1 MPQNLRKDTLP
12 KHKSD
17 PFKYMSLFLQTLS
30 SFLWHLFFVT
40 LSRCSVWLHWTGDSD
55 FTPLAKLSHVQI
67 FKVWVMSAPG
77 RLGKL
82 GTYMQ
87 TSHWVFLSLNIYFEV
102 KSSQAKSISSSI
114 KMMEP
119 KRHLQIS
126 YLRFRINI
134 LPLSKNSENIILHCD
149 HPLTQHNAAAR
160 NESSLQN
167 TLYFFPPLPPSAKWL
182 FVHERH
188 RASETD

>member
-1 MPQNLRKDTLP
+1 
-12 KHKSD
+12 
-17 PFKYMSLFLQTLS
+17 
-30 SFLWHLFFVT
+30 
-40 LSRCSVWLHWTGDSD
+40 
-55 FTPLAKLSHVQI
+55 
-67 FKVWVMSAPG
+67 
-77 RLGKL
+77 
-82 GTYMQ
+82 
-87 TSHWVFLSLNIYFEV
+87 
-102 KSSQAKSISSSI
+102 
-114 KMMEP
+114 MEP

-167 TLYFFPPLPPSAKWL
+167 TLYFFPLAPSAKWL

-188 RASETD
+188 RASETDQFLKHPGLLRQQKHDPGNFPGGDVYGALISQSTQYGLYQQWVHLNIPVLCLILRVSVSRHKSNVGLEVT